1 MRILSVDVGTKNL
14 AVCNIDTSTNQ
25 LHLWQVSS
33 IVGRDLLDG
42 VYAALTGLGPELLC
56 FDVALVEKQPTNRKM
71 IRVESMIA
79 MYLRSRCREGAS
91 VLLYSPVHKLKGVDG
106 SHAARGVGRQA
117 YAARKALSVAE
128 ASRWL
133 SEHPQPQQQGASNF
147 EACFHAARKK
157 DDFADSLL
165 QALSFE
171 ACAAGKSSSSSKPV
185 RARQP
190 TDKQRKKRAFSLPNL
205 KWLMQNA
212 LQDRAGVVDCF
223 EEVGGSGT
231 AAVGNRL
238 LADRDVCAALERH
251 GLSVDS
257 ALSMFGMVS

>member
-1 MRILSVDVGTKNL
+1 
-14 AVCNIDTSTNQ
+14 
-25 LHLWQVSS
+25 
-33 IVGRDLLDG
+33 
-42 VYAALTGLGPELLC
+42 
-56 FDVALVEKQPTNRKM
+56 
-71 IRVESMIA
+71 
-79 MYLRSRCREGAS
+79 
-91 VLLYSPVHKLKGVDG
+91 VHKLKGVDG
-106 SHAARGVGRQA
+106 SHAAKGMGRQA

-128 ASRWL
+128 ALRWL
-133 SEHPQPQQQGASNF
+133 SEHPQQQGTSNF
-147 EACFHAARKK
+147 EACFHAAKKK

-171 ACAAGKSSSSSKPV
+171 ACAAGKSSSSKPV

-223 EEVGGSGT
+223 EEEEEEEEGSST

-257 ALSMFGMVS
+257 ALSMFGMVL